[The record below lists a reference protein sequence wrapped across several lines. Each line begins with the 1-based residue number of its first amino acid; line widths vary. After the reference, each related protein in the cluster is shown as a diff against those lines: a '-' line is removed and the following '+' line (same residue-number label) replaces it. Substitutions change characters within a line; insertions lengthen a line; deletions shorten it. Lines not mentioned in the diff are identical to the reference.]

1 MYMSQTSL
9 VNRFKIV
16 HKEMHT
22 KENKS
27 RRIRT
32 EFKCRFFLS
41 NAFTNEQL
49 YSCSKNAIDAILAA

>member
-1 MYMSQTSL
+1 
-9 VNRFKIV
+9 
-16 HKEMHT
+16 MHT